1 MVNNININA
10 CRHWPN
16 MLEPLNQLKIY
27 LQRIRPDLL
36 WLSATLSFAVIPH
49 AMRIP
54 LWMPILF
61 FSLALW
67 RLHQERRWR
76 SSSKKPSLSARFG
89 RQFIMIVIVVGVFN
103 SYGTLVGR
111 DAGVALLVLLAGL
124 KLVELQNQRD
134 YYIGCF
140 IAMFLV
146 LTNFFYS
153 QTILTAIHMLL
164 AVTLIVTSLISLNDR
179 NGFVNS
185 QKRVTVALSLL
196 VQSIPFLLILFVLFP
211 RVDGPLWGLP
221 KDAHAGTTG
230 LDDEMS
236 PGQISQLSL
245 SDKVAFRVEFSDP
258 IPANSS
264 LYWRGPVLWY
274 SDGVKWVGEKRP
286 DKPVAIEVQG
296 NPVRYAI
303 TMEAT
308 DKNWLYG
315 LEMPGEVP
323 GRAFLS
329 HDQQILTRR
338 PVQAR
343 RRYELRSYTQFKLPA
358 QGEEELQRAL
368 QLPQGYHPKAKAL
381 GKSWQDEG
389 KQGLEV
395 VNMALQMFNQEA
407 FYYTLSP
414 PLLLQD
420 NVDQFIFDTQ
430 QGFCEH
436 YAAAFVIL
444 MRAAGVP
451 ARVVTGYQG
460 GNLNPVGNYLVV
472 RQHDAHA
479 WTEVWLQD
487 EGWFRV
493 DPTAAVAPE
502 RIREGIDNA
511 LPNSI
516 IDMPLALQNNEMAQK
531 MWRSISHNLDAI
543 NMRWNQWVLGYNNK
557 RQNRFLN
564 KIGFGKVNWQ
574 AMTSWL
580 FGLSALVL
588 VSVALYLRKNARVQ
602 LDEARRLY
610 DRFCHKLARCGIER
624 AGSEGPRDFAL
635 RASRQR
641 EDLAEDIDTITSLY
655 IRSRYLDK
663 KELLFN
669 LQKKVTAFKPSPSH

>member
-1 MVNNININA
+1 
-10 CRHWPN
+10 
-16 MLEPLNQLKIY
+16 MLETINQLKIY

-49 AMRIP
+49 ALRIP
-54 LWMPILF
+54 FWMPILF

-67 RLHQERRWR
+67 RLHQGRRWR

-89 RQFIMIVIVVGVFN
+89 RQFIMVVIVFGVFN

-153 QTILTAIHMLL
+153 QTILTAIHMML
-164 AVTLIVTSLISLNDR
+164 AVTLIVTSLISLNDS

-211 RVDGPLWGLP
+211 RIDGPLWGLP

-258 IPANSS
+258 IPENSS
-264 LYWRGPVLWY
+264 LYWRGPVLWF

-286 DKPVAIEVQG
+286 DKPLAIEVQG
-296 NPVRYAI
+296 SPVNYSV

-315 LEMPGEVP
+315 LEMPARLP
-323 GRAFLS
+323 DRAFLS

-358 QGEEELQRAL
+358 RGEEELQRAL
-368 QLPQGYHPKAKAL
+368 QLPQGYHPKARAL

-389 KQGLEV
+389 KKGLEV

-420 NVDQFIFDTQ
+420 NVDQFIFETQ

-479 WTEVWLQD
+479 WAEVWLQD
-487 EGWFRV
+487 EGWLRI

-502 RIREGIDNA
+502 RIREGIDIA
-511 LPNSI
+511 LPNNI
-516 IDMPLALQNNEMAQK
+516 IALPLGLQNNKMAQK
-531 MWRSISHNLDAI
+531 MWRSMSHNLDAI
-543 NMRWNQWVLGYNNK
+543 NMRWNQWILGYNNK
-557 RQNRFLN
+557 RQNIFLN
-564 KIGFGKVNWQ
+564 KISFGKVNWQ

-588 VSVALYLRKNARVQ
+588 VSVALYLRKNARAQ
-602 LDEARRLY
+602 LDEARQLY

-624 AGSEGPRDFAL
+624 ADSEGPRDFAL
-635 RASRQR
+635 RAGHQR
-641 EDLAEDIDTITSLY
+641 KDLAEDIDAITALY

-663 KELLFN
+663 KELLIS
-669 LQKKVTAFKPSPSH
+669 LQKKITAFKPSPSH

>member
-1 MVNNININA
+1 
-10 CRHWPN
+10 
-16 MLEPLNQLKIY
+16 MLEKIIQLGKY
-27 LQRIRPDLL
+27 LECIRPDLL
-36 WLSATLSFAVIPH
+36 WLTATLSFAVIPH
-49 AMRIP
+49 ALRIP
-54 LWMPILF
+54 FWMPILF
-61 FSLALW
+61 FSLTLW
-67 RLHQERRWR
+67 RLYQERRWR
-76 SSSKKPSLSARFG
+76 SSTKKASLSARFG
-89 RQFIMIVIVVGVFN
+89 RQFIILVIVVGVFN

-134 YYIGCF
+134 YYIGIF

-153 QTILTAIHMLL
+153 QTILTAIYMML
-164 AVTLIVTSLISLNDR
+164 AVTLIVTSLISLNDTS
-179 NGFVNS
+179 GFVNS
-185 QKRVTVALSLL
+185 QKRIFVALSLL

-211 RVDGPLWGLP
+211 RIDGPLWGLP

-245 SDKVAFRVEFSDP
+245 SDEVAFRVEFTGP
-258 IPANSS
+258 IPENWA

-286 DKPVAIEVQG
+286 DKPLAIEVQG
-296 NPVRYAI
+296 SPISYSV

-315 LEMPGEVP
+315 LEMPSELP

-343 RRYELRSYTQFKLPA
+343 RRYELSSYTQFKLLA
-358 QGEEELQRAL
+358 RGEEELQRAL
-368 QLPQGYHPKAKAL
+368 QLPQGYHPKARAL
-381 GKSWQDEG
+381 GKSWQDGG

-436 YAAAFVIL
+436 YASAFVIL

-479 WTEVWLQD
+479 WAEIWLQD
-487 EGWFRV
+487 EGWLRI

-502 RIREGIDNA
+502 RIRDGIDNT
-511 LPNSI
+511 LPNAI
-516 IDMPLALQNNEMAQK
+516 IDIPLGLQNNKMARK
-531 MWRSISHNLDAI
+531 IWRSISHNLDAI

-557 RQNRFLN
+557 RQNLFLN

-588 VSVALYLRKNARVQ
+588 VFVAIYLKKNAHLQ
-602 LDEARRLY
+602 LDEARQLY
-610 DRFCHKLARCGIER
+610 DRFCRKLARCGIER

-641 EDLAEDIDTITSLY
+641 EDLAKDIDAITSLY

-663 KELLFN
+663 KELLLS
-669 LQKKVTAFKPSPSH
+669 LQKKISAFKPSPSL